1 MFDRIVIADRQI
13 LDKRRRLSMP
23 VGISK
28 EYAGVNQKG
37 CTKERSGIL
46 HAERF
51 RLSKK
56 QVYPYVYLVLYGA
69 TAFIESTHPGAN
81 TFNGILCQIQI
92 FLSFY
97 LAVSLFRTGYIIAMT
112 VNIVQS
118 LGLSLLVFSG
128 VNPGAA
134 PGIPASLTTIFI
146 ISVLHT
152 SQKRLSTEL
161 YEKTG
166 QKLRLERLNEE
177 ISSARKQLQSQ
188 NEQLAAYTKQLS
200 ENEEKLNSLSYF
212 DLLTELPNRLML
224 LSRIDL
230 LLSHSDNQERF
241 AVAII
246 DFNNFKKINDTAGY
260 NVGDIF
266 LVTAALRLRESI
278 HESDFVG
285 RLGGDEFALII
296 QQRMSGEEICRY
308 MNSLQE
314 VLKKPAEIGNV
325 QYSTGA
331 SIGVAVYPDDGTSA
345 EELLKYADMAM
356 YQAKENGNSS
366 VQLFQ
371 EQMKNEVLHQIEFEN
386 NMKSAVS
393 NGEVFMVYQPQYD
406 SISKQLRGFEA
417 LIRWQSPK
425 LGFVSPLQL
434 IAAAEKTGQ
443 IISLG
448 EWILRKTCEDFRKIT
463 SCGNVLLSVNISAVQ
478 LMDPSFL
485 QMVQSVLKELDF
497 NPRRLELEVTESV
510 FISASADAAQLLRKL
525 KEMGIRIALDDFGT
539 GYSSLSYLQNLPV
552 DILKLDKS
560 FINTLNDPDGKTEIV
575 EDIIRLAHQ
584 MGMKVVAEGVE
595 NQDQLDYLRENG
607 CDYIQ
612 GFLWGRPLC
621 KKDLVVN
628 FFPQILTEPNPE
640 GTGMG

>member
-1 MFDRIVIADRQI
+1 
-13 LDKRRRLSMP
+13 MP

-28 EYAGVNQKG
+28 EYAGVKHKE
-37 CTKERSGIL
+37 CTKERGEIL
-46 HAERF
+46 HTGRF
-51 RLSKK
+51 HLSKK
-56 QVYPYVYLVLYGA
+56 QIYPCVYLVLYGA
-69 TAFIESTHPGAN
+69 TAYLEATHPGADVS
-81 TFNGILCQIQI
+81 NGILCQVQV

-97 LAVSLFRTGYIIAMT
+97 LAVSLFRSGYIIAMI
-112 VNIVQS
+112 VNILQAF
-118 LGLSLLVFSG
+118 GLSLLVFGG
-128 VNPGAA
+128 VNFVAV
-134 PGIPASLTTIFI
+134 PGIPASLSTIFI
-146 ISVLHT
+146 ISVLHS
-152 SQKRLSTEL
+152 SQKRVSAEL

-166 QKLRLERLNEE
+166 QKLKLEQLKEE

-188 NEQLAAYTKQLS
+188 NEQMAVYTKQLS

-224 LSRIDL
+224 LNRIEL
-230 LLSHSDNQERF
+230 LLSYTDNPERF

-246 DFNNFKKINDTAGY
+246 DFDNFKKINDTAGY

-266 LVTAALRLRESI
+266 LVTAAFRLRESI
-278 HESDFVG
+278 HESDFAG
-285 RLGGDEFALII
+285 RIGGDEFALII
-296 QQRMSGEEICRY
+296 QQQMSGDEICRY
-308 MNSLQE
+308 MHSLQE
-314 VLKKPAEIGNV
+314 VLKKPTEIGNA

-331 SIGVAVYPDDGTSA
+331 SIGVALYPDDGTSA

-356 YQAKENGNSS
+356 YQAKENGNNS

-371 EQMKNEVLHQIEFEN
+371 EQMKNEVLQQIEFEN
-386 NMKSAVS
+386 NMKSAVG
-393 NGEVFMVYQPQYD
+393 NGEMFMVYQPQYD

-425 LGFVSPLQL
+425 LGFVSPLRL

-448 EWILRKTCEDFRKIT
+448 EWILRRTCEDFRKIT
-463 SCGNVLLSVNISAVQ
+463 SCSNVLLSVNISAMQ

-510 FISASADAAQLLRKL
+510 FISASADAAKLLRKL
-525 KEMGIRIALDDFGT
+525 KEMGIRVALDDFGT

-560 FINTLNDPDGKTEIV
+560 FINTLNDPDSKTEIV

-595 NQDQLDYLRENG
+595 NQVQLDYLQTNG

-628 FFPQILTEPNPE
+628 FFPQILTEPNLE
-640 GTGMG
+640 GIGMG

>member
-1 MFDRIVIADRQI
+1 
-13 LDKRRRLSMP
+13 MP

-28 EYAGVNQKG
+28 EYAGVNH
-37 CTKERSGIL
+37 KERTNERGEIL
-46 HAERF
+46 HTGRF
-51 RLSKK
+51 HLSKK
-56 QVYPYVYLVLYGA
+56 RIYPYAYLVLYGA
-69 TAFIESTHPGAN
+69 TAYLEAAHPGAN
-81 TFNGILCQIQI
+81 VPNGILCQLQV

-97 LAVSLFRTGYIIAMT
+97 LAVSLFRIGYIIAMV
-112 VNIVQS
+112 VNILQS

-128 VNPGAA
+128 VNPAAA
-134 PGIPASLTTIFI
+134 PGIPASLSTIFM
-146 ISVLHT
+146 ISVLHA
-152 SQKRLSTEL
+152 SQKRLSEEL

-166 QKLRLERLNEE
+166 QKLKLERLKEE

-188 NEQLAAYTKQLS
+188 NEQMAVYTKQLS

-224 LSRIDL
+224 LNRIDL
-230 LLSHSDNQERF
+230 LLSYTESPERF

-246 DFNNFKKINDTAGY
+246 DFDNFKKINDTAGY

-285 RLGGDEFALII
+285 RIGGDEFALII

-308 MNSLQE
+308 MHSLQE
-314 VLKKPAEIGNV
+314 VLKKPTEIGSV

-331 SIGVAVYPDDGTSA
+331 SIGVALYPEDGINA

-356 YQAKENGNSS
+356 YQAKENGNNS

-371 EQMKNEVLHQIEFEN
+371 EQMKNEVLQQIEFEN
-386 NMKSAVS
+386 NMKSAVD
-393 NGEVFMVYQPQYD
+393 NGEMFMVYQPQYD

-425 LGFVSPLQL
+425 LGFVSPLRL

-448 EWILRKTCEDFRKIT
+448 EWILRRTCEDFRKIT
-463 SCGNVLLSVNISAVQ
+463 SCSNVLLSVNISAVQ

-485 QMVQSVLKELDF
+485 QMVQSVLSELDF

-510 FISASADAAQLLRKL
+510 FISASADAAKILRKL

-560 FINTLNDPDGKTEIV
+560 FINTLNDPDGRTEIV
-575 EDIIRLAHQ
+575 EDIVRLAHQ

-595 NQDQLDYLRENG
+595 NQVQLDYLQVNG

-612 GFLWGRPLC
+612 GFLWGRPLS
-621 KKDLVVN
+621 KKDLFVN

-640 GTGMG
+640 GTGIG